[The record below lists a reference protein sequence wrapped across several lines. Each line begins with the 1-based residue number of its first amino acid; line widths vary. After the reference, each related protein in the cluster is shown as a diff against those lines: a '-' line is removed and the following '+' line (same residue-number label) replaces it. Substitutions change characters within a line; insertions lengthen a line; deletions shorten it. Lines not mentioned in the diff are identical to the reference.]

1 MEQKKLM
8 TKAEQRLKEIE
19 EFEQLKLKM
28 IQTFGLKEIRKH
40 KDYYVDLE
48 NQDVYSFKYKNRR
61 IVKLKPCRAF
71 GGYLVIN
78 LTPDG
83 TGKQKNY
90 YLHHVIYAA
99 ANNIEI
105 GSWRKDDK
113 RITLNHEDTD
123 IYNNHHTNLIVTDVQ
138 HNEEWKKKKSEEA
151 KGRNPKKLSDE
162 DVNRLRD
169 QFINSRL
176 PITTFATKYAKE
188 NGIGEVTLYNIL
200 RRKTRTN
207 VS

>member
-1 MEQKKLM
+1 MAL
-8 TKAEQRLKEIE
+8 TKREQRLKEIE

-28 IQTFGLKEIRKH
+28 IQTFSLKEIHKH
-40 KDYYVDLE
+40 KDYYADLE
-48 NQDVYSFKYKNRR
+48 NQDIYSFKHRK
-61 IVKLKPCRAF
+61 IVKLKACRAF

-78 LTPDG
+78 LTHDD

-90 YLHHVIYAA
+90 YLHHVMYAV
-99 ANNIEI
+99 ANDIEI
-105 GSWRKDDK
+105 GSWRAQDK

-123 IYNNHHTNLIVTDVQ
+123 IYNNHYQNLIPVDSQ
-138 HNEEWKKKKSEEA
+138 HNKEWKKKMSEQA
-151 KGRNPKKLSDE
+151 KGRAPKKLSDE

>member
-1 MEQKKLM
+1 M

-28 IQTFGLKEIRKH
+28 IQTFGLKEIINH
-40 KDYYVDLE
+40 KDYYADLE
-48 NQDVYSFKYKNRR
+48 NQDVYSFKFRKV
-61 IVKLKPCRAF
+61 VKLKPCRAF

-78 LTPDG
+78 LTPDD

-90 YLHHVIYAA
+90 YLHHVIFAA
-99 ANNIEI
+99 FNNCAI
-105 GSWRKDDK
+105 GAWRVEDK

-123 IYNNHHTNLIVTDVQ
+123 IYNNHYLNLIPVDSQ

-151 KGRNPKKLSDE
+151 KGRSPKKLSDE

-188 NGIGEVTLYNIL
+188 YGIGEVTLYNIL
-200 RRKTRTN
+200 RRKTRIN